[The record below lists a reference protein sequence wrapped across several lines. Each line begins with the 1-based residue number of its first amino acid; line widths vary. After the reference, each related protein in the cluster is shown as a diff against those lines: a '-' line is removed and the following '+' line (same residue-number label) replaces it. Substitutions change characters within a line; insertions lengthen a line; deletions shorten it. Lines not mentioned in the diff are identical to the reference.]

1 MFIVEGPMDMIM
13 SWQDGVRNV
22 VATMGTALTSD
33 HMKIIERHAD
43 TCIMS
48 FDNDPAGSAA
58 GEKALDLAAAHDINA
73 EVCTIRDYKDPAD
86 LVANK
91 PGALHEFVAHTK
103 PAIEFYFE
111 KYLGKGHEKTMCYGI
126 YEHPW
131 SDQKFIGNLLSGY
144 DDLSGIILAA
154 GKGTRMKSRLPK
166 AVHTICGRPMISFS
180 LENLRNA
187 GIINLIPVV
196 GFNRHLVLREI
207 SRNLNFVIQR
217 KTLGTGNAVK
227 IALAKIDDKNKHV
240 LVINADDSAFYK
252 PETIKKVIET
262 HKQNNSVITFVS
274 LIQDDPTG
282 LGRVVRNKDGGLK
295 AIIEEKDADNQ
306 QKKIKEVNDGLYIFN
321 QKWLRKNIN
330 NLVKS
335 PMTGE
340 YYLTDLLKLA
350 IDQEEKISIYKLPN
364 SNEWQGINNPDQLHV
379 AEEKMKMRLKET
391 LNK

>member
-1 MFIVEGPMDMIM
+1 
-13 SWQDGVRNV
+13 
-22 VATMGTALTSD
+22 
-33 HMKIIERHAD
+33 
-43 TCIMS
+43 
-48 FDNDPAGSAA
+48 
-58 GEKALDLAAAHDINA
+58 
-73 EVCTIRDYKDPAD
+73 
-86 LVANK
+86 
-91 PGALHEFVAHTK
+91 
-103 PAIEFYFE
+103 
-111 KYLGKGHEKTMCYGI
+111 
-126 YEHPW
+126 
-131 SDQKFIGNLLSGY
+131 
-144 DDLSGIILAA
+144 
-154 GKGTRMKSRLPK
+154 
-166 AVHTICGRPMISFS
+166 MISFS

-207 SRNLNFVIQR
+207 SRNLNFVIQK